1 MSSPDNTAG
10 ASDNIAPV
18 SGSSSRKSSRGK
30 RAGHHTSQDSAPG
43 TSGSSRRTKRNTANN
58 AADQDTAMTGTDD
71 DNKDDIP
78 PPPPPPP
85 EVHPDDDDS
94 DENDEN
100 DEDEMARYDD
110 EDDDPFGGFGG
121 PGVPSGLSSTL
132 RALTGMMSG
141 LSSRLRDL
149 LSQLRQ
155 KEDPSMQ
162 LIALQELSEILL
174 VSNEDNLSGHFSPDS
189 FVKELV
195 TLMQPNE
202 ITGEENP
209 EIMLLACRS
218 LANLM
223 EALPASVANVVYGGA
238 VPVLCQKLLEIS
250 FIDLAEQALST
261 LEKIS
266 AEYPSSIVREGGLT
280 ACLSY
285 LDFFATSTQRT
296 AVTTAANCCRNIPE
310 DSFSVIKDVMPTLL
324 NVLNSNDQRV
334 VEQASLCVSG
344 IVESFKYQSSKLE
357 ELVSVD
363 LLKVVLRLLVP
374 GTTNLI
380 GPSIHTQ
387 FLRVLAFTA
396 RSSPRLSAELF
407 KLNIVETLYQIL
419 TGVSPPSGTE
429 DVASKLDS
437 VVIMQALIHRPRE
450 QIIETLN
457 VICELL
463 PSLPRNA
470 DPSYGDFVEMTA
482 TEPITPSSTAPGKA
496 RKTPNDKRVEL
507 LGECQDEVRRFALIL
522 FPTLTDAYSSTV
534 NLNVRQKV
542 LTAQLKML
550 SNLDEKILGESLR
563 TVPYASFLASI
574 LSQQDHPSL
583 VMLGLQATELLLNR
597 LDDVYRYQMYREGVI
612 SEIAKLAAQE
622 IPLAEASPASTTHTP
637 EPAEPEVQAEAEH
650 QSSDNDES
658 DDGDDG
664 DDAEEDDQ
672 EGSENED
679 DEDDDED
686 NENERHP
693 DDGSGSPVSSRGST
707 MSLDGAPTAYLG
719 DGQSMRTRIRDV
731 AKKFIETHDTE
742 KQGRTMKKK
751 AIKVLTNLSTLA
763 EEIEAFYLHRT
774 SGLVPADKGTEL
786 FEKLV
791 SYFDAEV
798 LESVTS
804 AELLASGLVR
814 VLLAVFSNPN
824 EELARAAQSTF
835 LRVFMGFTVKAKLKT
850 ATADSPA
857 TPFSVMIH
865 KLQDLL
871 SRSEHFEV
879 ITVHHNT
886 FDHRSS
892 AASMLAK
899 QIRLRLVA
907 DDDSEIPRPYR
918 NIMVSIH
925 AIATFKSLD
934 DYLRPRLSLSER
946 GPRGSRRAD
955 GISRALAAMAGAGTL
970 PGGLSSFTQA
980 AAARFAAE
988 RAAAASSSGP
998 PPPAPAASTPSS
1010 SRAMRKT
1017 KSKALQQSDAPS
1029 TPDPASA
1036 AREKGVLRRSAR
1048 RSGGASAETPQPT
1061 KPVDDDDDLQD
1072 ALECADEKQLTDDDD
1087 IGGSSA
1093 LDAIVGELEDDM
1105 DDAPMDDPGAV
1116 NLEVA
1121 AGGKVTAREED
1132 GTRIPTPAQTGSGL
1146 PTRASGP
1153 PAPASQQASTPSAS
1167 RLMSYAAAI
1176 QSVPQDWH
1184 IEFSLDGK
1192 TLPSETTIY
1201 RAVHTSAS
1209 NSDEHLSR
1217 SIWSAVHPIKFR
1229 RAPGPPPPDS
1239 GSTFGGKLES
1249 SAEENGD
1256 GIPASLA
1263 KHPATSSILRLLN
1276 LLHDLNA
1283 NVEDVLVE
1291 NKDTVRLN
1299 VEPLSQFV
1307 NTKLTAKLNRQ
1318 LEEPLVV
1325 ASNCLPSWAE
1335 DLATL
1340 YPFLFPFETRHLFL
1354 QSTSFGYARSM
1365 TRWQNAQSVE
1375 ESRRDR
1381 NERPFLGRL
1390 QRQKVRISRS
1400 KILESALKVME
1411 LYGASQSILEVEY
1424 FEEVGTGLGPTLE
1437 FYSTVSKEFSKKK
1450 LKLWRE
1456 MDSLDE
1462 EYISGASGLF
1472 PRPLSDDEATAAN
1485 GNRICQ
1491 LFKILGKF
1499 VARSMIDSRII
1510 DLNFNPIF
1518 FRISDAASIA
1528 GVKPSLGAVKV
1539 VDPGLA
1545 RSLKTIKK
1553 FSIAKKEIDE
1563 DPSRTPAQ
1571 KVADTEAIVIDDVRL
1586 EDLCLDFTLPGY
1598 PEIELVANG
1607 SHVRVT
1613 MDNVDSYLD
1622 RVIDMTL
1629 GSGVR
1634 RQVDAFRAGFSQ
1646 VFPYSALS
1654 AFTPDELV
1662 SLFGRVDED
1671 WSLETL
1677 MDSIK
1682 ADHGYNMDSKSVRNL
1697 LQTMSE
1703 LTPNERRDFLQFTT
1717 GSPKL
1722 PIGGFKSL
1730 TPMFTV
1736 VCKPSEAPFTSDDYL
1751 PSVMTCVNYLKLP
1764 DYTNLD
1770 IMHEDA
1776 LDQQPFDLPAWE
1788 PQSDLNLW
1796 WPPSVEYLE
1805 SSTNTYGTSW
1815 DIADAQRRSQAK
1827 AAESNNAPSARPIY
1841 GALQGRQ
1848 MRVLELSPG
1857 RPQDPIHIELQTV
1870 DLFHKPDYEA
1880 VSYTWAN
1887 LEGDSRRSKTVYVGP
1902 RWAILRVTENCDS
1915 MLRRVRFEE
1924 YPRPLWVDAI
1934 CINQGNTLER
1944 SHQVGI
1950 MRDIYASASSVLIFL
1965 EGITDKDKGKITYSP
1980 QRARP
1985 FNKTQSY
1992 WQAPAEFSALV
2003 QALCSRPYFSR
2014 IWIIQ
2019 EIAAARQAQVVF
2031 GPHICGWEQFHAV
2044 ARHLPAV
2051 PWLKHFDRPRFRDND
2066 KLCDLLMDT
2075 AGNLAGDPRDRVFAL
2090 LGLISGPAADG
2101 LEPDYNLDLRHVLV
2115 GITAYHLTKHPAF
2128 AWRIFSAAS
2137 KRRLHGLPSWV
2148 PDWSGKGDLGLESA
2162 QQITPSMTSPGFKRS
2177 CSVDRRTGSL
2187 LLTVRHVMTLPRTG
2201 GKEEEAGTPAGPR
2214 NEKEVLSESADADDD
2229 YDGLYFIPSF
2239 AFYLVL
2245 RKALDERTYTLVR
2258 PFQLRED
2265 AIAKYQAEAAGF
2277 SPQMPSDAPQQF
2289 LTRLIS
2295 DLLDASEAVGHDY
2308 SSVGSENPWATLN
2321 LLWQAV
2327 RNTAAADADLRT
2339 RLLFRKAI
2347 LVRASCTCTF
2357 RPDDPLCHRCQQHLS
2372 LDVEARLLAHF
2383 DRVLARARAIRT
2395 LTSHAWPSWMDPDQK
2410 RQLLGIESPWAEP
2423 LSLRPQHGES
2433 DAEAEVEAERY
2444 LPLYHTALVSLLQD
2458 PDAQPFRWWSGVA
2471 GARAKTSFL
2480 RCAQGF
2486 LRDLAAAEDTSLAFE
2501 RDDLVAACYGTDVEL
2516 APLLRA
2522 RAESWRELGAGV
2534 LALGASPREL
2544 EEEAVRECEPW
2555 VREPPTQEVWIR

>member
-1 MSSPDNTAG
+1 MPPKRQDESQPLMPANRVTRSSTRQAASLAASASATTSATGADSSPAAPATLQNPTPSTSKQSPPSKKRKAGPQSNSPSQAASSITTATATANPKAASTSRRSKRQKTSDDASTPSQTTATQTPVPRAKAKGKTPASMSSPDHAPG
-10 ASDNIAPV
+10 ASEHIAPV

-43 TSGSSRRTKRNTANN
+43 TSTSTRRTKRNTANN
-58 AADQDTAMTGTDD
+58 AADHDTAMTGTDD
-71 DNKDDIP
+71 ADNKDAVP

-85 EVHPDDDDS
+85 EHQPEDDDS

-100 DEDEMARYDD
+100 DEDDLGRYDD

-121 PGVPSGLSSTL
+121 PGGPGGLSSTL

-141 LSSRLRDL
+141 LSSRLREL
-149 LSQLRQ
+149 LAQLRQ
-155 KEDPSMQ
+155 KEDPTMQ

-324 NVLNSNDQRV
+324 NVLNSSDQRV

-470 DPSYGDFVEMTA
+470 DPSYGDFVEMSA
-482 TEPITPSSTAPGKA
+482 TEPAPPSSSTPGKT
-496 RKTPNDKRVEL
+496 RKTPNDKRIEL
-507 LGECQDEVRRFALIL
+507 LGECQEEVRRFALIL

-534 NLNVRQKV
+534 NLSVRQKV

-622 IPLAEASPASTTHTP
+622 IPQPEARSASATRTP
-637 EPAEPEVQAEAEH
+637 EPAEPEVENDAEGRA
-650 QSSDNDES
+650 SDNDGS
-658 DDGDDG
+658 DEEKE
-664 DDAEEDDQ
+664 DAEEDDQ
-672 EGSENED
+672 DGSEN

-686 NENERHP
+686 EDDEDNENNRHQ

-707 MSLDGAPTAYLG
+707 MSLDGAPPTYLG

-742 KQGRTMKKK
+742 KQGKTMKKK
-751 AIKVLTNLSTLA
+751 AIKVLTNLSSLA

-774 SGLVPADKGTEL
+774 SGVVPLDKGTEL
-786 FEKLV
+786 FERLV

-946 GPRGSRRAD
+946 GPRASRRAD
-955 GISRALAAMAGAGTL
+955 GLSRALAAMAGAGAL
-970 PGGLSSFTQA
+970 PGGLSPFTQA

-998 PPPAPAASTPSS
+998 PPPAPGASTPSATPSS
-1010 SRAMRKT
+1010 SRASRKT
-1017 KSKALQQSDAPS
+1017 RSKTLPQSDAPS
-1029 TPDPASA
+1029 TPDPTAA
-1036 AREKGVLRRSAR
+1036 ARDKGVLRRSAR
-1048 RSGGASAETPQPT
+1048 RSGAAETPQPT
-1061 KPVDDDDDLQD
+1061 KPTDDDDDLQD

-1105 DDAPMDDPGAV
+1105 DDSPMDDPGAV

-1132 GTRIPTPAQTGSGL
+1132 GTRIPTPAQTSSGL
-1146 PTRASGP
+1146 PTRASGQS
-1153 PAPASQQASTPSAS
+1153 ALASQQSTTPSAAS

-1192 TLPSETTIY
+1192 ALPSETTIY
-1201 RAVHTSAS
+1201 RAVHMSAS

-1229 RAPGPPPPDS
+1229 RAPGPPPPES
-1239 GSTFGGKLES
+1239 GSTFGGRLEP
-1249 SAEENGD
+1249 SADESTD
-1256 GIPASLA
+1256 GIPSSLA
-1263 KHPATSSILRLLN
+1263 KHPATASILRLLN
-1276 LLHDLNA
+1276 LLHDLNS
-1283 NVEDVLVE
+1283 NVDDVLVE

-1456 MDSLDE
+1456 MDSHDDE
-1462 EYISGASGLF
+1462 YVSGVSGLF
-1472 PRPLSDDEATAAN
+1472 PRPLSADEAASAN
-1485 GNRICQ
+1485 GERICQ
-1491 LFKILGKF
+1491 LFKTLGKF

-1510 DLNFNPIF
+1510 DLNFNPTF
-1518 FRISDAASIA
+1518 FRITDGASIS
-1528 GVKPSLGAVKV
+1528 GIKPSLGAVKV

-1563 DPSRTPAQ
+1563 DPTRTPAQ

-1697 LQTMSE
+1697 LQAMSE

-1764 DYTNLD
+1764 DYTDLD
-1770 IMHEDA
+1770 IMRKQLTMAIREG
-1776 LDQQPFDLPAWE
+1776 Q
-1788 PQSDLNLW
+1788 
-1796 WPPSVEYLE
+1796 
-1805 SSTNTYGTSW
+1805 
-1815 DIADAQRRSQAK
+1815 
-1827 AAESNNAPSARPIY
+1827 
-1841 GALQGRQ
+1841 GA
-1848 MRVLELSPG
+1848 
-1857 RPQDPIHIELQTV
+1857 
-1870 DLFHKPDYEA
+1870 F
-1880 VSYTWAN
+1880 
-1887 LEGDSRRSKTVYVGP
+1887 
-1902 RWAILRVTENCDS
+1902 
-1915 MLRRVRFEE
+1915 
-1924 YPRPLWVDAI
+1924 
-1934 CINQGNTLER
+1934 
-1944 SHQVGI
+1944 
-1950 MRDIYASASSVLIFL
+1950 
-1965 EGITDKDKGKITYSP
+1965 
-1980 QRARP
+1980 
-1985 FNKTQSY
+1985 
-1992 WQAPAEFSALV
+1992 
-2003 QALCSRPYFSR
+2003 
-2014 IWIIQ
+2014 
-2019 EIAAARQAQVVF
+2019 
-2031 GPHICGWEQFHAV
+2031 
-2044 ARHLPAV
+2044 
-2051 PWLKHFDRPRFRDND
+2051 
-2066 KLCDLLMDT
+2066 
-2075 AGNLAGDPRDRVFAL
+2075 
-2090 LGLISGPAADG
+2090 
-2101 LEPDYNLDLRHVLV
+2101 
-2115 GITAYHLTKHPAF
+2115 
-2128 AWRIFSAAS
+2128 
-2137 KRRLHGLPSWV
+2137 
-2148 PDWSGKGDLGLESA
+2148 
-2162 QQITPSMTSPGFKRS
+2162 
-2177 CSVDRRTGSL
+2177 
-2187 LLTVRHVMTLPRTG
+2187 
-2201 GKEEEAGTPAGPR
+2201 
-2214 NEKEVLSESADADDD
+2214 
-2229 YDGLYFIPSF
+2229 
-2239 AFYLVL
+2239 
-2245 RKALDERTYTLVR
+2245 
-2258 PFQLRED
+2258 
-2265 AIAKYQAEAAGF
+2265 
-2277 SPQMPSDAPQQF
+2277 
-2289 LTRLIS
+2289 
-2295 DLLDASEAVGHDY
+2295 
-2308 SSVGSENPWATLN
+2308 
-2321 LLWQAV
+2321 
-2327 RNTAAADADLRT
+2327 
-2339 RLLFRKAI
+2339 
-2347 LVRASCTCTF
+2347 
-2357 RPDDPLCHRCQQHLS
+2357 HLS
-2372 LDVEARLLAHF
+2372 
-2383 DRVLARARAIRT
+2383 
-2395 LTSHAWPSWMDPDQK
+2395 
-2410 RQLLGIESPWAEP
+2410 
-2423 LSLRPQHGES
+2423 
-2433 DAEAEVEAERY
+2433 
-2444 LPLYHTALVSLLQD
+2444 
-2458 PDAQPFRWWSGVA
+2458 
-2471 GARAKTSFL
+2471 
-2480 RCAQGF
+2480 
-2486 LRDLAAAEDTSLAFE
+2486 
-2501 RDDLVAACYGTDVEL
+2501 
-2516 APLLRA
+2516 
-2522 RAESWRELGAGV
+2522 
-2534 LALGASPREL
+2534 
-2544 EEEAVRECEPW
+2544 
-2555 VREPPTQEVWIR
+2555 